1 MNSKRPQL
9 PLFIIAFMG
18 HVLCLFILWVF
29 ISQEDVQQ
37 PVFEKVISVKLT
49 KNAPSHLPPIN
60 QTERNKIAEEKRQ
73 KEAAERKRV
82 EDKKRAEQK
91 KRDDAK
97 KKLDAKKESDN
108 RKEKAVETAKK
119 KESDA
124 RKKKAADAA
133 KKAAKKKADAAKRKK
148 AADAKKAAQAKAAR
162 AKAAREKAAQQKAD
176 VARRAAQ
183 AKASQRRQTSLGQ
196 HINSAISERVE
207 QEWNRLTFSATQFS
221 NTNDVVKI
229 QITISKTGKVL
240 SARIT
245 KRASSQAL
253 NSNAQALFKRI
264 TASNYKFPPF
274 HRDYNKSTMSVEYQL
289 KASN

>member
-1 MNSKRPQL
+1 MKSKRPQL

-18 HVLCLFILWVF
+18 HILSLFILWVF

-37 PVFEKVISVKLT
+37 PVFEKVISVKIT

-73 KEAAERKRV
+73 KEAAEKKRI

-108 RKEKAVETAKK
+108 RKEKAAETAKK
-119 KESDA
+119 KESDT
-124 RKKKAADAA
+124 RKKKAAEAA
-133 KKAAKKKADAAKRKK
+133 KKAAK
-148 AADAKKAAQAKAAR
+148 QKAAR
-162 AKAAREKAAQQKAD
+162 EKASREKAAKKSAQAKAAREKASREKAAKQKAD
-176 VARRAAQ
+176 AARRATQ
-183 AKASQRRQTSLGQ
+183 AKAAQRRQTSLGQ
-196 HINSAISERVE
+196 HVNAAISERVE
-207 QEWNRLTFSATQFS
+207 QEWNRLTFAATQFS

-229 QITISKTGKVL
+229 QITISKTGKVI

-264 TASNYKFPPF
+264 TASTYRFPPF
-274 HRDYNKSTMSVEYQL
+274 HRDYNKSTMTVEYQL